1 MLSDAVAFLKE
12 HIDFLLIAHVAP
24 DGDALGSCLA
34 LQRLLRQLGK
44 QARVV
49 CDDPVPHLYAWLP
62 GAEDVLLGNDAID
75 AEAVV
80 TVDCADAGR
89 AGTPWGC
96 ASGKPSLCIDHH
108 VTNPGF
114 ADVNYIEDC
123 AATGELICL
132 LYEALGEPISTA
144 AGVCLYT
151 AIATDTGNFAYS
163 SVTPRTFSL
172 MGKVMESGFDL
183 PECNRLLYRNER
195 LQKLRMT
202 ARAVEND
209 RLYRDGQVMVGV
221 LSKAETEAVGGLK
234 SDAEGIIDHLRD
246 VETVIVACFLREEGT
261 SEVKLSLRAKDKVD
275 CAALARAFGGGGHIR
290 AAGATL
296 YTTLSEAE
304 KEVTKALLA
313 AFDNAKC

>member
-1 MLSDAVAFLKE
+1 MLSDAVAFLRAY
-12 HIDFLLIAHVAP
+12 DSFLLIAHVAP

-34 LQRLLRQLGK
+34 LQLLLRQMGK
-44 QARVV
+44 EAQIV
-49 CDDPVPHLYAWLP
+49 CEDPVPHQYGFVP
-62 GAEDVLLGNDAID
+62 GAEDVLSADAAPD
-75 AEAVV
+75 VQAFV

-89 AGTPWGC
+89 AGTPWTKV
-96 ASGKPSLCIDHH
+96 GKRPSLCIDHH
-108 VTNPGF
+108 ITNPGF
-114 ADVNYIEDC
+114 AQVNYIEDC

-132 LYEALGEPISTA
+132 LYEALDQPISRE

-163 SVTPRTFSL
+163 SVTPRTFAL
-172 MGKVMESGFDL
+172 MGQVMESGFDL

-202 ARAVEND
+202 AKAVDNA
-209 RLYRDGQVMVGV
+209 RLYRDHQVIVGT
-221 LSKAETEAVGGLK
+221 LSRAEMEALDGLK

-246 VETVIVACFLREEGT
+246 VDTVVLACFLREEGE

-275 CAALARAFGGGGHIR
+275 CAALVKAYGGGGHVR

-296 YTTLSEAE
+296 HMTLVEAE
-304 KEVTKALLA
+304 ALVTRDLLA
-313 AFDNAKC
+313 AFDKA